1 VVKIV
6 SVPDCFFSVSCVFE
20 KLVRPLTFVV
30 KVDASELV
38 STSAVS
44 GWKPDRPSAVSVDVR
59 SMPAF
64 SSVVV
69 GAFWLAMVVT
79 Q

>member
-1 VVKIV
+1 VKIV
-6 SVPDCFFSVSCVFE
+6 SVPVCFFSVSCVLE
-20 KLVRPLTFVV
+20 KLVRPLTFEVNV
-30 KVDASELV
+30 EASEDV

-59 SMPAF
+59 SVPAF

-69 GAFWLAMVVT
+69 GAFWLLMLVT

>member
-1 VVKIV
+1 MKIV
-6 SVPDCFFSVSCVFE
+6 SVPDCRLSVSWVLE
-20 KLVRPLTFVV
+20 NDVRPLTVV
-30 KVDASELV
+30 LNVDASELV

-44 GWKPDRPSAVSVDVR
+44 GLKPDRPSAVSVLVR

-69 GAFWLAMVVT
+69 GALMLAMDVT